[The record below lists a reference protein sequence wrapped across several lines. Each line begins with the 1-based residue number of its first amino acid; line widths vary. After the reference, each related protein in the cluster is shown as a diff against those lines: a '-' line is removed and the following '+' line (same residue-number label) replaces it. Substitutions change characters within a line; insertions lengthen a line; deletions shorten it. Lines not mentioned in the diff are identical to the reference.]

1 MHEEVFG
8 TRANTNVVQNKD
20 SMYPPIS
27 RLVATKNGSYIQS
40 SKTENGLGV
49 VGFLMLPET
58 VLAIEVEF
66 VMFVITS
73 LAQTQRS
80 GNNGEVNSLYRKNTQ
95 FIVSDQKTQLTTETQ
110 EAIVPSKPVISIDD
124 HITDYDKLCGVFLQK
139 LKGKAAMETSLS
151 QTRVSLK
158 RDTIETIVKRAS
170 LSD

>member
-66 VMFVITS
+66 IMFVITIPV
-73 LAQTQRS
+73 QTECSR
-80 GNNGEVNSLYRKNTQ
+80 NNG
-95 FIVSDQKTQLTTETQ
+95 
-110 EAIVPSKPVISIDD
+110 
-124 HITDYDKLCGVFLQK
+124 
-139 LKGKAAMETSLS
+139 
-151 QTRVSLK
+151 
-158 RDTIETIVKRAS
+158 
-170 LSD
+170 